1 MRPASHSNS
10 SVSNVHHFVL
20 KHRRAMVRTF
30 SGVMLVVIAIT
41 FVGPKK
47 FGSEAKLFVRLGRE
61 SVSLDPTATTGQ
73 VISLNESRESE
84 INSVFESL
92 KSREVLAKVVS
103 DVGAQVVL
111 GTDPKDDKTQTAS
124 LVQSLPFLAPYS
136 YEDEAI
142 KHLSKHLGL
151 SHAKKSSIISISYQA
166 QTPELAQTIVSRL
179 VDQARETHMRVNRTD
194 GSLEFFAAQVAMLR
208 DKVAALEAKR
218 SELKSRAG
226 IANLPEQIA
235 LKLRQLGE
243 LQTRLIE
250 TESSLVATT
259 AELKSQRELL
269 ASIPE
274 TVVASETTGMP
285 NSAIDGLREQLFILQ
300 ARELELEARY
310 DAEHPLLTEIGK
322 QVDAVQALF
331 DKEPVQTQVE
341 EQHNEVHEAVE
352 LATRNNE
359 SSVIALEAH
368 VAALRDKVTP
378 LRAELAD
385 LMDSETQLAQLDR
398 EISIETDNYIKYS
411 DNLEQSRIDQE
422 LESTNISNLNVLQ
435 KATYSIT
442 PTSPKRLL
450 NLSLGLVVAVVASVS
465 VGVLREQRGL
475 LAIFHSLLWP
485 TPPAPLASG
494 AGKTRG
500 NGRQDRDNTDDPWSP
515 TDGDQV

>member
-1 MRPASHSNS
+1 M
-10 SVSNVHHFVL
+10 
-20 KHRRAMVRTF
+20 
-30 SGVMLVVIAIT
+30 
-41 FVGPKK
+41 
-47 FGSEAKLFVRLGRE
+47 
-61 SVSLDPTATTGQ
+61 
-73 VISLNESRESE
+73 
-84 INSVFESL
+84 
-92 KSREVLAKVVS
+92 
-103 DVGAQVVL
+103 
-111 GTDPKDDKTQTAS
+111 
-124 LVQSLPFLAPYS
+124 
-136 YEDEAI
+136 
-142 KHLSKHLGL
+142 GL

-166 QTPELAQTIVSRL
+166 QSPELAQTIVARL

-208 DKVAALEAKR
+208 DKVVALEAKR
-218 SELKSRAG
+218 NELKSRAG

-235 LKLRQLGE
+235 LKLRQIDE
-243 LQTRLIE
+243 LQTRLLE
-250 TESSLVATT
+250 TESSLLAKV

-269 ASIPE
+269 ATIPE

-300 ARELELEARY
+300 ARELEMEARY
-310 DAEHPLLTEIGK
+310 DENHPLRIELAK

-331 DKEPVQTQVE
+331 EKEPVQTQVE

-368 VAALRDKVTP
+368 VAALRDKLTP
-378 LRAELAD
+378 LRAELSE
-385 LMDSETQLAQLDR
+385 LMAGETQLAQLDR
-398 EISIETDNYIKYS
+398 EISIETANYIKYS

-435 KATYSIT
+435 QPTFSIT

-485 TPPAPLASG
+485 APPASLASG
-494 AGKTRG
+494 TTKNRG
-500 NGRQDRDNTDDPWSP
+500 NGRQDHETADDPWSP
-515 TDGDQV
+515 AEGDQE

>member
-1 MRPASHSNS
+1 MRHASHSNS
-10 SVSNVHHFVL
+10 SMSNVHHFVL

-47 FGSEAKLFVRLGRE
+47 YSSEAKLFVRLGRE

-92 KSREVLAKVVS
+92 RSREVLGNVVS
-103 DVGAQVVL
+103 EVGAQVVL
-111 GTDPKDDKTQTAS
+111 GKNAADDKTQTAS

-151 SHAKKSSIISISYQA
+151 SHAKKSSIINISYQA
-166 QTPELAQTIVSRL
+166 QSPELARTIVTRL

-194 GSLEFFAAQVAMLR
+194 GSLEFFAAQVGMLR
-208 DKVAALEAKR
+208 DKVASLEAKR
-218 SELKSRAG
+218 NELKGRAG

-235 LKLRQLGE
+235 LKLRQIDE

-250 TESSLVATT
+250 TESSLVAST

-269 ASIPE
+269 ATIPE
-274 TVVASETTGMP
+274 TVTASETTGMP
-285 NSAIDGLREQLFILQ
+285 NTAIDGLREQLFILQ

-310 DAEHPLLTEIGK
+310 DADHPLLTEIGK
-322 QVDAVQALF
+322 QVDAVQNLF
-331 DKEPVQTQVE
+331 EKEPVQTQVE
-341 EQHNEVHEAVE
+341 QQHNEVHQAVE

-368 VAALRDKVTP
+368 VGALRDKLTP
-378 LRAELAD
+378 LRSELSELIA
-385 LMDSETQLAQLDR
+385 SETQLAQLDR
-398 EISIETDNYIKYS
+398 EISIETANYIKYS
-411 DNLEQSRIDQE
+411 DNLEQSRINQE

-435 KATYSIT
+435 QPSFSIT
-442 PTSPKRLL
+442 PTSPKRLF

-485 TPPAPLASG
+485 APPAVLASG
-494 AGKTRG
+494 SAKTRG
-500 NGRQDRDNTDDPWSP
+500 NGRQDREAGDDPWSP
-515 TDGDQV
+515 ADGDQE